1 MISLLRL
8 NIICTVIMSLSVN
21 LFGQTKISSDSL
33 YQMSIEELMGIDVST
48 VTKFQRDIKT
58 LPDFVTIINSEQIK
72 NMGARTIEDVL
83 KIVPGFNSTIN
94 QFGLKEFEIRGFTST
109 NSATI
114 KFLIDGISI
123 NNNVFG
129 EATRVFDDM
138 SLDGVERV
146 EIIRGPGSAIH
157 GSNAML
163 SVVNIITDKSTNK
176 DELNIKL
183 KGGSYSTYESS
194 IEFQKI
200 ISEDFKVWGTL
211 NYLKTEGPELLIEKD
226 RISDYPFSLA
236 PGFTDYTNEKIDI
249 RFSMLYKDWKFNSI
263 FVNKS
268 RGPFIGP
275 SYALV
280 ERGEFKNNEKY
291 FLANMEHNR
300 QLNKDLLLKYKLY
313 FKRMYFSPDGQIFP
327 PGFAELNSNGTPQDI
342 NNDGVADVFPDGM
355 IATYEL
361 NDNSVGTE
369 ILSQWKIHT
378 DHELIGGLIFEY
390 DWLSD
395 LQTHANFN
403 IFVPSPPYK
412 LDGIGWFEAGIVK
425 PSERFFA
432 AFNIMDSWTIIPDG
446 IFEFGFRYDYYND
459 FGSAISPRVAI
470 NYKISDLFILKSLY
484 AKSFR
489 APSFGELAR
498 TNNPNIEGNPNLEP
512 EEVNTFEIGFEANLN
527 KVLKTSAVF
536 FYVEL
541 NNQIVRAQKDFV
553 VPGYPALFYDNRS
566 NSRSMG
572 IEVEISSYINKIF
585 SGFINYTYQ
594 KSESDINNNGNLITT
609 PNIPNHKANFVLN
622 ILPISN
628 VNFSLTLNYIGKRSR
643 SEVDLRGPIESYLFA
658 SSTIVLSEIFKNFSL
673 SGSVYNIFD
682 SNYFDSGHAKF
693 IPNDYPRPGR
703 NFLLRVN
710 YSLGEM

>member
-1 MISLLRL
+1 MFFLKLKFTSVALLL
-8 NIICTVIMSLSVN
+8 LTLIA
-21 LFGQTKISSDSL
+21 FGQTEISNDSL

-48 VTKFQRDIKT
+48 VTKFQRDINT
-58 LPDFVTIINSEQIK
+58 LPDFVTVVNSEQIK
-72 NMGARTIEDVL
+72 HMGARTIEDVL

-94 QFGLKEFEIRGFTST
+94 QFGLKEFEIRGFSST

-163 SVVNIITDKSTNK
+163 SVINIITDKSTNK

-183 KGGSYSTYESS
+183 KGGSYNTYEPS

-226 RISDYPFSLA
+226 RISDYAFSLA
-236 PGFTDYTNEKIDI
+236 PGLTDYTNEKFDL
-249 RFSMLYKDWKFNSI
+249 RVSMLYKNWKFNSI
-263 FVNKS
+263 YVNKS

-280 ERGEFKNNEKY
+280 EREEFKNNERF
-291 FLANMEHNR
+291 FLANLEHSN
-300 QLNKDLLLKYKLY
+300 QVHNDLLFKYKLY

-342 NNDGVADVFPDGM
+342 NNDSVVDLFPDGM

-361 NDNSVGTE
+361 NDNSIGTE
-369 ILSQWKIHT
+369 LLSQWKIHT

-395 LQTHANFN
+395 LQTHSNFN
-403 IFVPSPPYK
+403 ILIPDTPYK
-412 LDGIGWFEAGIVK
+412 LDDFGWFDASIVK

-432 AFNIMDSWTIIPDG
+432 AFNIMDSWTIIPNG

-459 FGSAISPRVAI
+459 FGSAISPRFAI
-470 NYKISDLFILKSLY
+470 NYKISELLTFKSLY
-484 AKSFR
+484 AQSFR

-512 EEVNTFEIGFEANLN
+512 EDVNTFEIGFDASLQNGI
-527 KVLKTSAVF
+527 KTSAVF
-536 FYVEL
+536 FYVVL
-541 NNQIVRAQKDFV
+541 NNQIVRTQKDFV
-553 VPGYPALFYDNRS
+553 IPGYPALFYDNRS

-572 IEVEISSYINKIF
+572 IEVEISSYFNKIF
-585 SGFINYTYQ
+585 SGFVNYTYQ
-594 KSESDINNNGNLITT
+594 NSESDINDNGNLIST

-622 ILPISN
+622 VLPISN
-628 VNFSLTLNYIGKRSR
+628 INFSVTLNYIGERSR
-643 SEVDLRGPIESYLFA
+643 AEGDLRAPIKSYLFA
-658 SSTIVLSEIFKNFSL
+658 SSTIVLTEIFKNFSL

-682 SNYFDSGHAKF
+682 SNYFDPGHATF
-693 IPNDYPRPGR
+693 IPHDYPRPGR
-703 NFLLRVN
+703 NFLFRVS